1 MELIK
6 ENKEKHRATYFCGD
20 RYRKVWTN
28 TTPKWI
34 SDHVQLLKEHMPGYV
49 LDFGSNWIEYNI
61 IPGTPVNTI
70 PHTDDFI
77 LRIHKFC
84 LENIQQ
90 TKPYVHGDWVLSNM
104 LIHDNVIRLCD
115 WDNFGIYSD
124 AEVRQKLYAD
134 LLSAFGERYLKV
146 IHDSASV

>member
-6 ENKEKHRATYFCGD
+6 DNKEKHRTTYFCGD
-20 RYRKVWTN
+20 RYRKVWAN
-28 TTPKWI
+28 TTPEWI
-34 SDHVQLLKEHMPGYV
+34 SNHVQLLQEHMPGYV
-49 LDFGSNWIEYNI
+49 LDYGTNWIEYSI

-104 LIHDNVIRLCD
+104 LIHNNVIRLCD
-115 WDNFGIYSD
+115 WDTFGIYPD
-124 AEVRQKLYAD
+124 EEVKQKLHSD

-146 IHDSASV
+146 IYDSASV

>member
-6 ENKEKHRATYFCGD
+6 DNKEKHRTTYFCGD
-20 RYRKVWTN
+20 RYRKVWAN
-28 TTPKWI
+28 TTPEWI
-34 SDHVQLLKEHMPGYV
+34 SNHVQLLQEHMPGYV
-49 LDFGSNWIEYNI
+49 LDYGTNWIEYSI

-104 LIHDNVIRLCD
+104 LIHNNVIRLCD
-115 WDNFGIYSD
+115 WDNFGIYPD
-124 AEVRQKLYAD
+124 EEVKQKLHSD

-146 IHDSASV
+146 IYDSASV

>member
-28 TTPKWI
+28 TTSKWI

-115 WDNFGIYSD
+115 WDNFDSD
-124 AEVRQKLYAD
+124 IDRMQVTATAD
-134 LLSAFGERYLKV
+134 SYQ
-146 IHDSASV
+146 

>member
-6 ENKEKHRATYFCGD
+6 ENKEKHRSTYFCGD

-28 TTPKWI
+28 TTSKWI
-34 SDHVQLLKEHMPGYV
+34 RDHLQLLKEHRPGYV
-49 LDFGSNWIEYNI
+49 LDFGENWIEYSV

-77 LRIHKFC
+77 LRIHEFC

-115 WDNFGIYSD
+115 WDNFGIYS
-124 AEVRQKLYAD
+124 EEEITQKLYSD